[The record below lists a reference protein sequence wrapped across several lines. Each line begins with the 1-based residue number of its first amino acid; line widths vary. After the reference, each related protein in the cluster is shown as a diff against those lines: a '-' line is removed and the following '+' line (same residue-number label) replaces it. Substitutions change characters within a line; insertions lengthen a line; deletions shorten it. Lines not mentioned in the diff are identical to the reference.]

1 MSVYVKICG
10 LTSADMVLAAIE
22 AGADA
27 VGFVFAESPREV
39 SIEQAVL
46 LAGLVRGHA
55 DIVAVMHHPTADRAH
70 EVQARVQPDY
80 LQTDHED
87 FAGIALLPGISALPV
102 YREQVDAALPTDQ
115 RVLFEGALSGSGSQA
130 DWQLAAQYA
139 RSHSVILAGGLAPEN
154 IDSAIRHVRPFG
166 VDVSSGVES
175 SRGVKDRVRISA
187 FIAAA
192 RAAYDD

>member
-1 MSVYVKICG
+1 MSLYVKICG
-10 LTSADMVLAAIE
+10 LTTADMILAAIE

-39 SIEQAVL
+39 SIDQAVL

-55 DIVAVMHHPTADRAH
+55 DIVCVMHHPDAAYAH
-70 EVQARVQPDY
+70 EVQARVQPDV

-87 FAGIALLPGISALPV
+87 FDVVTLLPGVTSLPV
-102 YREQVDAALPTDQ
+102 YRDHVAATVPADQ
-115 RVLFEGALSGSGSQA
+115 RILFEGATSGSGSQA
-130 DWQLAAQYA
+130 DWSRAATA
-139 RSHSVILAGGLAPEN
+139 AKTHSLILAGGLAPEN
-154 IDSAIRHVRPFG
+154 VASAIAQVRPYG

-175 SRGVKDRVRISA
+175 SRGVKDAARISA

-192 RAAYDD
+192 RAAHRD